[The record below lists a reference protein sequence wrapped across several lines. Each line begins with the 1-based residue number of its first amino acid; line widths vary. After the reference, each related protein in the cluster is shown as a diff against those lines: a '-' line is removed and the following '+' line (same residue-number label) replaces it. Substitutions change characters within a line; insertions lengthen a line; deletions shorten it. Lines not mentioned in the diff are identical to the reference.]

1 MAKHT
6 LSNSADKQQIVER
19 LGAIQPNSVRQ
30 WGRMTVHQMIC
41 HLSDSFRVT
50 MGLKPW
56 TIERVSI
63 APIPLPYWFVKWV
76 ALDLPFKWP
85 HGTPTRPEVD
95 SERGG
100 TTPMQWDADR
110 AELLRLLDRFTL
122 RPHDF
127 QWQPHPIFGPMN
139 EAHWMRWGY
148 LHLDHHLRQFGA

>member
-1 MAKHT
+1 MEKHT

-56 TIERVSI
+56 RIERVSI

-110 AELLRLLDRFTL
+110 AELLRLLVRMAAASYLWADERGTL
-122 RPHDF
+122 DALGLSPHGSSSAAVRGVGV
-127 QWQPHPIFGPMN
+127 W
-139 EAHWMRWGY
+139 ARS
-148 LHLDHHLRQFGA
+148 